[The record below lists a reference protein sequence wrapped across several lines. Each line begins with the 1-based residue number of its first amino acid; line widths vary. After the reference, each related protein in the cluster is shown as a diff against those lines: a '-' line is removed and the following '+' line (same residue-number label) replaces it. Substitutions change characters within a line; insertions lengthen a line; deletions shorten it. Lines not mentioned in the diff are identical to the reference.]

1 MDLIRLEGFS
11 EGRYF
16 FTVNIKETTTS
27 PWNFFLSFFFFF
39 LNLTLIQLGF
49 FHFVNPTLK
58 SERIMLET
66 LNMATWHKIRKRP
79 FLKISFLVFLKL
91 GHISAANPFHVTD
104 LFLDPL
110 KTSEN
115 L

>member
-39 LNLTLIQLGF
+39 FELNPNPVGFFSFRQPHLKIWKDYARNLKYGNLTQ
-49 FHFVNPTLK
+49 N
-58 SERIMLET
+58 
-66 LNMATWHKIRKRP
+66 
-79 FLKISFLVFLKL
+79 
-91 GHISAANPFHVTD
+91 
-104 LFLDPL
+104 
-110 KTSEN
+110 
-115 L
+115 

>member
-39 LNLTLIQLGF
+39 FELNPNPVGIFSFRQPHIKIWKDYARNLKYGNLTQ
-49 FHFVNPTLK
+49 N
-58 SERIMLET
+58 
-66 LNMATWHKIRKRP
+66 
-79 FLKISFLVFLKL
+79 
-91 GHISAANPFHVTD
+91 
-104 LFLDPL
+104 
-110 KTSEN
+110 
-115 L
+115 

>member
-27 PWNFFLSFFFFF
+27 PWSFFLSFFFFF
-39 LNLTLIQLGF
+39 FLKLILIQLGF

-66 LNMATWHKIRKRP
+66 LNMATWHKIRK
-79 FLKISFLVFLKL
+79 
-91 GHISAANPFHVTD
+91 HVH
-104 LFLDPL
+104 F
-110 KTSEN
+110 
-115 L
+115 